1 MEALTH
7 IVAGVITNSGKFARR
22 FDLHVLHREDTT
34 KTTMK
39 VKVKDNRHQ
48 ADVKEVCDGNK
59 PHCMSPETLAT
70 RTIQY

>member
-1 MEALTH
+1 MKALTY
-7 IVAGVITNSGKFARR
+7 IVAGVITNSGKCARR

-48 ADVKEVCDGNK
+48 AELKKSVTEINSIACRRR
-59 PHCMSPETLAT
+59 L
-70 RTIQY
+70 